1 MQGNIIEKNE
11 LLSIIPHKGKMVLLN
26 RITAYDLENQT
37 IEAEYDIT
45 KECIFYDPQI
55 EGVPTWAGFE
65 FIAQSIAAISGIREK
80 SKNKPPRLGFVLG
93 LSQVFINTPYFKLGS
108 IVKIKTKEIENE
120 YPIMYFTGELFVND
134 QKIFS
139 GRLTVM
145 EIDDEQKQK
154 FTETLKN
161 E

>member
-1 MQGNIIEKNE
+1 MQGKIIEKNE
-11 LLSIIPHKGKMVLLN
+11 LLSIIPHKGKMVLLS
-26 RITAYDLENQT
+26 RITDYNLENQT

-55 EGVPTWAGFE
+55 EGVPTWVGFE
-65 FIAQSIAAISGIREK
+65 FIAQSIAAISGLKEK
-80 SKNKPPRLGFVLG
+80 LKNKPPKLGFVLG
-93 LSQVFINTPYFKLGS
+93 VSQARINAPFFKLGS
-108 IVKIKTKEIENE
+108 IVKIKTKETENE
-120 YPIMYFTGELFVND
+120 YPIMYFVGELFVND

-145 EIDDEQKQK
+145 EADDEQKQK
-154 FTETLKN
+154 FTEILKS

>member
-1 MQGNIIEKNE
+1 MQGTMIEKNE
-11 LLSIIPHKGKMVLLN
+11 LLSVIPHKGKMVLLN

-55 EGVPTWAGFE
+55 EGVPTWVGFE
-65 FIAQSIAAISGIREK
+65 CIAQSIAALSGLKERL
-80 SKNKPPRLGFVLG
+80 KNKPPKLGFVLG
-93 LSQVFINTPYFKLGS
+93 LSQVSINVPFFKLGS
-108 IVKIKTKEIENE
+108 IVKIKTKETENE
-120 YPIMYFTGELFVND
+120 YPVMYFIGELFVND
-134 QKIFS
+134 QEIFS

-154 FTETLKN
+154 FTAIIKGE
-161 E
+161 